1 MQDILIVY
9 DSKTGNTEKVAKALA
24 EAAGERCVLAQ
35 VDAAPAA
42 DDFAVVVA
50 GYWVDKGAP
59 NAKMKKYLENLHGK
73 KVVLFQTLGADPAS
87 DHAVSSLVNAGV
99 LMNKDCK
106 VLGTLSIRGA
116 IDPSLIAM
124 MRKMQ
129 GKAAQA
135 QPQPRERARGLL
147 LQPPEAEDLAKAN
160 DFMQGFLAMYDK
172 FLKMM

>member
-59 NAKMKKYLENLHGK
+59 NAKMKNIWRICTAKGSAVPDFGRRPGERPRCKLPGK
-73 KVVLFQTLGADPAS
+73 CRCTDEQGLQ
-87 DHAVSSLVNAGV
+87 
-99 LMNKDCK
+99 
-106 VLGTLSIRGA
+106 GTGYFIY
-116 IDPSLIAM
+116 
-124 MRKMQ
+124 
-129 GKAAQA
+129 
-135 QPQPRERARGLL
+135 PRC
-147 LQPPEAEDLAKAN
+147 D
-160 DFMQGFLAMYDK
+160 
-172 FLKMM
+172 

>member
-24 EAAGERCVLAQ
+24 EAAGECCVLAQ

-116 IDPSLIAM
+116 IDADCHD
-124 MRKMQ
+124 
-129 GKAAQA
+129 AQDAGRQPA
-135 QPQPRERARGLL
+135 QPQSRERSPLGCCSQPSGCRGSGEGQELYAGL
-147 LQPPEAEDLAKAN
+147 
-160 DFMQGFLAMYDK
+160 FGYV
-172 FLKMM
+172 

>member
-73 KVVLFQTLGADPAS
+73 KVVLFQTLGADPADLPPGCTFAPRCPYATEACS
-87 DHAVSSLVNAGV
+87 ASVPELHSVDGSKTHFVACHAYS
-99 LMNKDCK
+99 
-106 VLGTLSIRGA
+106 R
-116 IDPSLIAM
+116 P
-124 MRKMQ
+124 
-129 GKAAQA
+129 
-135 QPQPRERARGLL
+135 
-147 LQPPEAEDLAKAN
+147 
-160 DFMQGFLAMYDK
+160 GFALRRNQK
-172 FLKMM
+172 

>member
-59 NAKMKKYLENLHGK
+59 NAKMKNIGEFARQKGSAVPNLGCRP
-73 KVVLFQTLGADPAS
+73 GERPR
-87 DHAVSSLVNAGV
+87 
-99 LMNKDCK
+99 CK
-106 VLGTLSIRGA
+106 LPSKCRRINEQGLQGTGYFIY
-116 IDPSLIAM
+116 
-124 MRKMQ
+124 
-129 GKAAQA
+129 
-135 QPQPRERARGLL
+135 PRC
-147 LQPPEAEDLAKAN
+147 D
-160 DFMQGFLAMYDK
+160 
-172 FLKMM
+172 

>member
-99 LMNKDCK
+99 LM
-106 VLGTLSIRGA
+106 
-116 IDPSLIAM
+116 
-124 MRKMQ
+124 KMVC
-129 GKAAQA
+129 
-135 QPQPRERARGLL
+135 
-147 LQPPEAEDLAKAN
+147 
-160 DFMQGFLAMYDK
+160 
-172 FLKMM
+172 

>member
-59 NAKMKKYLENLHGK
+59 KCENEKISGNIARQK
-73 KVVLFQTLGADPAS
+73 GSAVPNLGRRS
-87 DHAVSSLVNAGV
+87 
-99 LMNKDCK
+99 
-106 VLGTLSIRGA
+106 
-116 IDPSLIAM
+116 
-124 MRKMQ
+124 
-129 GKAAQA
+129 
-135 QPQPRERARGLL
+135 RE
-147 LQPPEAEDLAKAN
+147 
-160 DFMQGFLAMYDK
+160 
-172 FLKMM
+172 